1 MGRRKLK
8 SKSTKTILP
17 ANHSLIV
24 FSICLFRFFLAI
36 HSLIVFS
43 ICLFRFFRPA
53 RSKIYLRQISDK
65 STYWDKK
72 NKKVFNYHISILLH
86 IYIKVFNIHV
96 RIDCKERSM
105 DISATE
111 FLVHLWRSQFFCSPS
126 LIFSCCRCAD
136 KRYENLTASL
146 NF

>member
-8 SKSTKTILP
+8 SKPRKTILP
-17 ANHSLIV
+17 
-24 FSICLFRFFLAI
+24 AI

-126 LIFSCCRCAD
+126 LIFSCQKKWKLGCIVEFLKD
-136 KRYENLTASL
+136 HKWTDTLI
-146 NF
+146 